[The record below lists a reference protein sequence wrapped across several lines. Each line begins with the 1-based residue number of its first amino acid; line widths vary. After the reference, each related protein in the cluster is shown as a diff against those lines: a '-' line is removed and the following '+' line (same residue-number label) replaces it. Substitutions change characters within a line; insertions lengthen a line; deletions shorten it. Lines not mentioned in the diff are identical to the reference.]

1 MPVREKTLETASG
14 KIHYWVSRAETSE
27 KWLIFLP
34 GLTADQRQQKA
45 LLYPKTFS
53 DLRQQSLWDAPMGIL
68 HFPQKGEQGGLI

>member
-1 MPVREKTLETASG
+1 MGVRQPQ
-14 KIHYWVSRAETSE
+14 
-27 KWLIFLP
+27 P